1 MQPEPAAAHDV
12 ARLARSARPGTWDA
26 ATGTL
31 SEEDQEAFGREVAE
45 LRREIFAS
53 MGDDDVAHLRSIER
67 FGRAATALGLL
78 TCWIAPNPLSAGAL
92 AIGRSTRWLLMH
104 HVGHRGYDRIP
115 GVPERYTSRV
125 FARGRRRFLDWP
137 DWMIPEA
144 WMHEHNVLHHSFTG
158 EEADPDLIERNTAW
172 VHGLP
177 RPARYALLALLGA
190 TWRASYYAQATTEAW
205 LSRHGAPPTKSELR
219 RTLVTRC
226 WLPYAALQFGAL
238 PLAFLPL
245 GPLASAS
252 ALANSVMAD
261 VLTNLHT
268 FAVVG
273 PNHAGADLF
282 RFDDRAATKAE
293 HYVRQVLGSA
303 NFATGGDVVDF
314 AHLWLNYQI
323 EHHLFPDVSML
334 AYQRVQPKVKA
345 LCEKYGLPY
354 VQESVL
360 ARFAKMVEIFL
371 GDAKMQRMPAR

>member
-1 MQPEPAAAHDV
+1 MQPEPAAANDV
-12 ARLARSARPGTWDA
+12 APIARGGTWN
-26 ATGTL
+26 ATTASL
-31 SEEDQEAFGREVAE
+31 SEADQEAFGHEVAE

-53 MGDDDVAHLRSIER
+53 MGEDDVAHLRSVER

-104 HVGHRGYDRIP
+104 HVGHRGYDRIA

-158 EEADPDLIERNTAW
+158 EDADPDLIERNTAW

-190 TWRASYYAQATTEAW
+190 TWRASYYAQATTETW

-219 RTLVTRC
+219 RTLVARC
-226 WLPYAALQFGAL
+226 WLPYAALQFVAL

-261 VLTNLHT
+261 ALTNLHT
-268 FAVVG
+268 FVVVG

-303 NFATGGDVVDF
+303 NFATGGDAVDF

-334 AYQRVQPKVKA
+334 AYRRVQPKVKA

-360 ARFAKMVEIFL
+360 TRFAKMVEIFL